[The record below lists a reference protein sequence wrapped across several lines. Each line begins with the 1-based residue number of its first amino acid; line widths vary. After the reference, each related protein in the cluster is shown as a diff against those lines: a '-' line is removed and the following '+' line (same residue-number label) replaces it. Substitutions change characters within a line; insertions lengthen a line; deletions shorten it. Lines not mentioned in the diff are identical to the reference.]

1 MIYCAC
7 SQKKNLELEVF
18 QMSRESK
25 YDLIDDLLRKK
36 EVINVQDAEKLGVS
50 RRLLSKWAAAG
61 RLQRVAQGLY
71 QSATAVPDDLAIL
84 VAASGCV
91 AVSHESALYL
101 LNLTSRCPA
110 MYSATFPKGT
120 NPPKAFS
127 ATLKKYYVI
136 PELFDIGLS
145 TVRTPSGA
153 VVPCYNA
160 ERTVCDILR
169 SRSRIDSETLYDALR
184 RYSASNAKDMNRL
197 SKYAQIFHLE
207 KILPVYMGA
216 LL

>member
-1 MIYCAC
+1 MIYFTH
-7 SQKKNLELEVF
+7 SQKKNLECKVF
-18 QMSRESK
+18 QMSHESK
-25 YDLIDDLLRKK
+25 FDLIDDLLRKK

-71 QSATAVPDDLAIL
+71 QSAKAVPDDMAIL
-84 VAASGCV
+84 VVASGCI
-91 AVSHESALYL
+91 AISHESALYL

-110 MYSATFPKGT
+110 MYSATFPKGI

-127 ATLKKYYVI
+127 AMLKKYYVI
-136 PELFDIGLS
+136 PELFGMGLS
-145 TVRTPSGA
+145 TARTPSGA

-160 ERTVCDILR
+160 ERTICDILR

-184 RYSASNAKDMNRL
+184 RYSTSNSKDVNRL
-197 SKYAQIFHLE
+197 SEYAQIFHLE
-207 KILPVYMGA
+207 KILPAYMGA